1 MDKNRIIHN
10 FDAVNK
16 QIKQMQH
23 RERSITLNMYLS
35 NLKKFIIYFFGFMI
49 SISILIVAISYSFRL
64 INEPFSE
71 KEIKIVKPEIIEK
84 EVVKIIEVPI
94 QQKQAMIDAQ
104 EEIIVKNMTQSYT
117 VFKEKKIPQFK
128 KYGFEEVT
136 TGHKFNKKNSNFPSL
151 QYCYVNKTTIGQNTK
166 LRADLA
172 EIDSNNIYFSN
183 VDSRLARELN
193 TNLSILMEIEEFCQW
208 YQDNLMSE

>member
-1 MDKNRIIHN
+1 M
-10 FDAVNK
+10 
-16 QIKQMQH
+16 
-23 RERSITLNMYLS
+23 
-35 NLKKFIIYFFGFMI
+35 
-49 SISILIVAISYSFRL
+49 
-64 INEPFSE
+64 
-71 KEIKIVKPEIIEK
+71 
-84 EVVKIIEVPI
+84 PI

-104 EEIIVKNMTQSYT
+104 EEVIVKNMTQSYT

-151 QYCYVNKTTIGQNTK
+151 QYCYVNKTTLGQNTK

-208 YQDNLMSE
+208 YQDNLISE

>member
-16 QIKQMQH
+16 QIKQIQH

-64 INEPFSE
+64 INEPCSE

-94 QQKQAMIDAQ
+94 QQEQASIDAEKEMRSKILLKVIQ
-104 EEIIVKNMTQSYT
+104 FLKKKKFLNLRNMD
-117 VFKEKKIPQFK
+117 
-128 KYGFEEVT
+128 
-136 TGHKFNKKNSNFPSL
+136 
-151 QYCYVNKTTIGQNTK
+151 
-166 LRADLA
+166 LR
-172 EIDSNNIYFSN
+172 
-183 VDSRLARELN
+183 RLL
-193 TNLSILMEIEEFCQW
+193 LGI
-208 YQDNLMSE
+208 NLMTKIQISRACSIVMSTRQV

>member
-1 MDKNRIIHN
+1 MDKNKIIHN

-23 RERSITLNMYLS
+23 RERSITLGMYLS
-35 NLKKFIIYFFGFMI
+35 NLKKFIIYFFGFI
-49 SISILIVAISYSFRL
+49 VSISVLIFSISYSYRL
-64 INEPFSE
+64 VNEPYNE

-94 QQKQAMIDAQ
+94 QQEQASIDA
-104 EEIIVKNMTQSYT
+104 EKEMRIKNITQSYT
-117 VFKEKKIPQFK
+117 VFKEKKVPQFK

-136 TGHKFNKKNSNFPSL
+136 TGHKFNDKNSNFPSL
-151 QYCYVNKTTIGQNTK
+151 QYCYVNKAGLGQNTK

-172 EIDSNNIYFSN
+172 EIDSNNIYLSN

-193 TNLSILMEIEEFCQW
+193 TNLSILMEIEEFCEW
-208 YQDNLMSE
+208 YKDNLMSE